1 MSAPVAKRVSDAV
14 SAVIRAGPAYG
25 LAQPV
30 SVEWRGA
37 RCQLPQPGPQSAPVF
52 VDFSS
57 VNVAKPLHAGHLRA
71 TVLGNFVVQ
80 INRAFGHR
88 VIGINYLGDWGRQF
102 ALLLAGM
109 ESFGRPELLGSE
121 DDQQVSEQVSRLA
134 VQHMQSVYARAG
146 TELPAEAVESAY
158 ARLESGE
165 PQAMRLWRL
174 AKRHSLAELDACYRR
189 LSVSF
194 DRLEF
199 ESDYAKQTGK
209 LLALL
214 DRRGLLAAAPDG
226 AKLLRLADSA
236 DDEAVVQKRDGSS
249 LYFGRDLLAALDRAD
264 NLGCGRAHY
273 VVESAQR
280 LHFDRLG
287 RALTALGRPDL
298 ANPSPWPMHVEFG
311 RVEGMSTRRSGSG
324 GVVLLR
330 DILDVGQARML
341 ERSKASPNRRID
353 GSDASSIADRLAASV
368 VAMEMM
374 RVRRLQP
381 VKFSWD
387 SDNSAVGAQYCHARL
402 CSLASKAAKAGIS
415 SPDDGSSID
424 LALNLVGPK
433 AATAANELA
442 EQLLAYPDTALE
454 AFLTYEPCVLVAYTN
469 RLVSR
474 ANACL
479 RVLPVLTCAKD
490 SGAIGRLALFN
501 STRSVLASAM
511 RLVGLTPML
520 SI

>member
-1 MSAPVAKRVSDAV
+1 
-14 SAVIRAGPAYG
+14 
-25 LAQPV
+25 
-30 SVEWRGA
+30 
-37 RCQLPQPGPQSAPVF
+37 
-52 VDFSS
+52 
-57 VNVAKPLHAGHLRA
+57 
-71 TVLGNFVVQ
+71 
-80 INRAFGHR
+80 
-88 VIGINYLGDWGRQF
+88 
-102 ALLLAGM
+102 M

-249 LYFGRDLLAALDRAD
+249 LYFGRDLLAALDSRQSG
-264 NLGCGRAHY
+264 LWTRPLRCRIG
-273 VVESAQR
+273 QR